1 MNAANA
7 LTEAIRNP
15 KNGDIA
21 LMPYLTAGFPD
32 REAFADLLQR
42 VSVEADVIELGVPF
56 SDPMADGMTI
66 QASSHAALEA
76 GVSVRWILSMLDSV
90 RLSCP
95 VVLMSYLNPLL
106 AYGLENLV
114 ADVRDLGVHGFIV
127 PDLPFEEGAAFRGL
141 CEAAGLAR
149 VQLVTP
155 VTPEARLRRLCEA
168 SGGFVYAVTVTGT
181 TGGQADLGGAYAYL
195 DRVRGVSPVPVCAG
209 FGIATAEDVAGLRTH
224 ADGAV
229 VGSALIRSL
238 AEGGDGAAFVRGL
251 RTAQPVAG

>member
-1 MNAANA
+1 MKASEE
-7 LTEAIRNP
+7 LTEAIRHP
-15 KNGDIA
+15 KNGEIA

-32 REAFADLLQR
+32 RDVFSDLLQR
-42 VSVEADVIELGVPF
+42 ISIEADVIELGVPF

-90 RLSCP
+90 RLQCP

-106 AYGLENLV
+106 AYGLEVLV
-114 ADVRDLGVHGFIV
+114 SDVSGLGVHGFIV
-127 PDLPFEEGAAFRGL
+127 PDLPFEEDADFRHL
-141 CEAAGLAR
+141 CESRGLAR

-155 VTPEARLRRLCEA
+155 VTPTDRLRRLCTA

-181 TGGQADLGGAYAYL
+181 TGGQADLGQAYAYL
-195 DRVRGVSPVPVCAG
+195 DRVRELSPVPVCAG
-209 FGIATAEDVAGLRTH
+209 FGISTAADVAGLVPH

-229 VGSALIRSL
+229 VGSALIREL
-238 AEGGDGAAFVRGL
+238 AAGGDGAAFVRSL
-251 RTAQPVAG
+251 RGSTARGD